1 MPARLSL
8 TSAAGA
14 VDVVAVVATGRV
26 LVGTGRAV
34 LVTVASG
41 APLEAVLGAGLGAV
55 AATTPAGLVA
65 GSFAPLHPARNN
77 PAERAAIVN
86 ARRVL
91 EVCGVEFMS

>member
-8 TSAAGA
+8 ISAAGA
-14 VDVVAVVATGRV
+14 VEVVAVVATGRV
-26 LVGTGRAV
+26 LVGTGRVV
-34 LVTVASG
+34 LVTVGSG
-41 APLEAVLGAGLGAV
+41 APLGAVLGAV

-86 ARRVL
+86 ARRGL
-91 EVCGVEFMS
+91 EVWGVEFMP